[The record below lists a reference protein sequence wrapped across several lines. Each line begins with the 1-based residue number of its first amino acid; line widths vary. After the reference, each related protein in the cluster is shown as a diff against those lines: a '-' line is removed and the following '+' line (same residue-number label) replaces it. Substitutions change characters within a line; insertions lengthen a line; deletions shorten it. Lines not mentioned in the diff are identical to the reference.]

1 MRSDVGSVA
10 AGDQGIFFASR
21 GFAALAYGVSATW
34 KSVAGKQK
42 CMALMDRHPSAE
54 SDSLNQRT
62 DGEFPPELLQ
72 NSRTR

>member
-1 MRSDVGSVA
+1 
-10 AGDQGIFFASR
+10 
-21 GFAALAYGVSATW
+21 
-34 KSVAGKQK
+34 
-42 CMALMDRHPSAE
+42 MALMDRHPSAE